1 MARMTK
7 KRRAAPRRAARLTRF
22 GAPTGRS
29 AIDLAIFAKE
39 TASGRN
45 WGHTGQTRILKG
57 IGLDEAMW
65 KPTPQTLSI
74 WEEVN
79 HTHYWSE
86 DVLMQL
92 EGRGA
97 PRQQAWP
104 AASGGA
110 EAWRRDL
117 ARTKRVHAALVR
129 RIQRLTP
136 AMLAAKSQKTRFSN
150 AQLILGGVAHTAYH
164 TGRIALLRK
173 MYREA
178 TETGQG
184 QIA

>member
-1 MARMTK
+1 MARTA
-7 KRRAAPRRAARLTRF
+7 KRGRATPRRAGRANRF
-22 GAPTGRS
+22 GAPAGRP
-29 AIDLAIFAKE
+29 AADLAIFARA
-39 TASGRN
+39 TAAGRN
-45 WGHTGQTRILKG
+45 WGHTGLALILKG
-57 IGLDEAMW
+57 ITLEEATW
-65 KPTPQTLSI
+65 KPTPQTFSI

-79 HTHYWSE
+79 HIHYWSE

-104 AASGGA
+104 AAAGDA
-110 EAWRRDL
+110 DAWRRDL

-129 RIQRLTP
+129 RIRGLTP
-136 AMLAAKSQKTRFSN
+136 AKLAAKSQKTLFSN

-173 MYREA
+173 MYRE
-178 TETGQG
+178 EQG
-184 QIA
+184 APHA